1 MAKRSAFQ
9 YRMPRAKLPKLN
21 ITISSSQQGPSNA
34 TAAQGSR
41 VAPIAQPQQS
51 EDMWPEDD
59 DDELILLA
67 SQAAEKVEAN
77 AETVLS
83 QAMSANFNYE
93 KFRLGAQ
100 SSTQLNKTS
109 DGVDDIMCVDDDIFG
124 EIPECDIAPKAVAEP
139 KEKPAPPLVSED
151 LFATPSTSVAAQNR
165 QKIENAKIAAQNTYF
180 SKKMRDQKKEIENL
194 KDALAKTNEKCQTKE
209 GEVCSIIHAC

>member
-21 ITISSSQQGPSNA
+21 ITISSSQHGPSNVMEP
-34 TAAQGSR
+34 QGAR
-41 VAPIAQPQQS
+41 VVPIAQPQQS

-77 AETVLS
+77 VETVLS
-83 QAMSANFNYE
+83 QSMSTNLNYE

-109 DGVDDIMCVDDDIFG
+109 AGLDDFMCVDDDIFG
-124 EIPECDIAPKAVAEP
+124 EIPECDIAPKVVAKP
-139 KEKPAPPLVSED
+139 QAKPAAPLLSDD

-165 QKIENAKIAAQNTYF
+165 QKIENTKIAQNTYF

-194 KDALAKTNEKCQTKE
+194 KDALAKINEKCQTKE
-209 GEVCSIIHAC
+209 GEV